1 MDPKIQFLNASSD
14 QFSRQCIIKKSAF
27 FTPTGL
33 ATLPEFDIH
42 IHSSLSSIKFFI
54 MLYDIGIKEKKT
66 YLMDKSVRKK
76 RRHFDSRIYTKLV
89 KAHKTSC
96 HMQM

>member
-14 QFSRQCIIKKSAF
+14 QFSRQCIIKISA
-27 FTPTGL
+27 L

-89 KAHKTSC
+89 KPHKTSC